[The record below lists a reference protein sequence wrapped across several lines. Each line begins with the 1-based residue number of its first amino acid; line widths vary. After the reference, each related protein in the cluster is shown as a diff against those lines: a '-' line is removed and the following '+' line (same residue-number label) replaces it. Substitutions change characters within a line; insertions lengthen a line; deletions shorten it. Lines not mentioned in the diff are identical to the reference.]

1 MMSST
6 FVDAVHQKS
15 INIQENEAIFYR
27 YLWININ
34 ISLTFLPKAPNIQN
48 IIKMESTINLTYSL
62 KIIKIN

>member
-27 YLWININ
+27 YLWIKIN